1 MVHGLRN
8 GSGPSRVLVIED
20 SLTVAMSLV
29 ADLEREGW
37 ETERAGTLSQGMELL
52 DRQSFDLVLLDLTLP
67 DAEELEGLTQICEA
81 YPLQAVVILTGHG
94 DEDLELKALAA
105 GAQDYL
111 LKGNHAQFLERTLRF
126 SLERSEVLRRNAEMA
141 AEIQEKNTELE
152 KLNQAKNDFIGMAA
166 HDLRNPLAIV
176 SGYVKLLVMDLGD
189 SLSPGQ
195 AAIFER
201 IDASTEFMLNLINDL
216 LDVSAIE
223 SGGRQLRLERDDI
236 GELVER
242 NILVN
247 RELAKAKDIELH
259 FVPPN
264 ERIDLEYDQE
274 RIEQVLNNLISNA
287 LKYSFGGTTVT
298 VTLSRAGEY
307 ARIAV
312 KDQGQGIPEADLGD
326 LFGAFSRANVQTTG
340 GEKSTGLGLNICDRI
355 VSGHGGYFEVE
366 STVGEGSCFTFFLP
380 LGQKH

>member
-1 MVHGLRN
+1 Y
-8 GSGPSRVLVIED
+8 
-20 SLTVAMSLV
+20 
-29 ADLEREGW
+29 
-37 ETERAGTLSQGMELL
+37 L

-67 DAEELEGLTQICEA
+67 DAEELEGLTQILQA
-81 YPLQAVVILTGHG
+81 HPLQAVVILTGHG
-94 DEDLELKALAA
+94 DDQLELKALAM

-166 HDLRNPLAIV
+166 HDLRNPLGII
-176 SGYVKLLVMDLGD
+176 SGYVKLLVMDLGE

-201 IDASTEFMLNLINDL
+201 IDASTDFMLHLINDL

-223 SGGRQLRLERDDI
+223 SGGRQLRLEKGNI

-242 NILVN
+242 NMLVN
-247 RELAKAKDIELH
+247 SELARAKDIELR
-259 FVPPN
+259 FVPSA
-264 ERIDLEYDQE
+264 ESIHLEYDPE
-274 RIEQVLNNLISNA
+274 RIEQVLNNLISNS

-298 VTLSRAGEY
+298 VTLSRVGEY
-307 ARIAV
+307 ARVAV
-312 KDQGQGIPEADLGD
+312 EDQGQGIPESDLGG
-326 LFGAFSRANVQTTG
+326 LFGAFTRANVQTTA

-355 VSGHGGYFEVE
+355 VDGHGGYFEVE

-380 LGQKH
+380 LHRRIDAD